1 MVYATQEVLNFWNQ
15 HLTGRSHRDRIR
27 DSAQASFAKLMHH
40 DTLQLELQ
48 QVSNHLHGGDTGGSP
63 QGGEVQGAREGI
75 GVAEEQH
82 GGDPA
87 TGVLQR
93 EARLIH
99 LVLLNLAAD
108 KVVHA
113 TGGVD
118 LGLELAGDVGQLG
131 ALEDVEVV
139 VGGVA
144 AGVTLGAN
152 GGT

>member
-1 MVYATQEVLNFWNQ
+1 MCQRNNA
-15 HLTGRSHRDRIR
+15 
-27 DSAQASFAKLMHH
+27 
-40 DTLQLELQ
+40 LQLELQ
-48 QVSNHLHGGDTGGSP
+48 QVADHLDSTDAAGGP
-63 QGGEVQGAREGI
+63 QSREVEGAGEGI

-82 GGDPA
+82 GRDPA
-87 TGVLQR
+87 TSVLQR

-99 LVLLNLAAD
+99 LVLLDLAAD

-131 ALEDVEVV
+131 TLQDVEVV

-144 AGVTLGAN
+144 TGVALGAD